1 MYHFAILTYLK
12 HNLIKLS
19 HQYNFFKLGFNLIG
33 YYYFMNTTTN
43 DPHLQSIE
51 LNDTLFKKITKTTL
65 TQIEYIYLSANPSLS
80 KNQIDYL
87 FLQNI
92 DNVNINLLRNKKCPK
107 DKIDQFLALNDKI
120 YNIAIA
126 HNEKVE
132 KEVYDKLLALN
143 DFDVTCSLEYIQ
155 SIKKGL

>member
-1 MYHFAILTYLK
+1 
-12 HNLIKLS
+12 
-19 HQYNFFKLGFNLIG
+19 
-33 YYYFMNTTTN
+33 MNTTTN